1 MSIPIITLGR
11 RLAMAREDA
20 GITVNQ
26 MADRLRV
33 DRRTISRY
41 ERSTHPVPPAIL
53 LAYQVIC
60 GVTEAY
66 IEGQAE
72 LTQEKVTSR
81 CTEEFPCQGT
91 LFATAA

>member
-1 MSIPIITLGR
+1 MGTPVITLGR

-26 MADRLRV
+26 MADRLKI

-66 IEGQAE
+66 IEGKAE
-72 LTQEKVTSR
+72 LTQEVLSSR
-81 CTEEFPCQGT
+81 CTGECPRQGM
-91 LFATAA
+91 LFAEAA